1 VALETLVALS
11 MLRLGTD
18 TAVARR
24 FNEMSAD
31 ANGGL
36 DLEQIAARMV
46 NELGPGTAARFVDAR
61 SRAAHALASARAL
74 GIDVITVVDP
84 NYPAYL
90 RKIPDPPIALWTIG
104 RPEALAGPAVAV
116 VGSRRATPTG
126 LAVSRRLSG
135 ELAAAG
141 VTVVSGLARGIDG
154 AAHRG
159 ALDAG
164 GRTVG
169 VLGNGPDVVYP
180 REHRDL
186 MAAVR
191 SAGMVLSEFPPG
203 ARPDARH
210 FPLRNRII
218 SGLSLAVVVVEA
230 SEKSG
235 SLITARA
242 ALEQGREVLAV
253 PGSIASG
260 TYRGCHA
267 LIKDGARLVETVDD
281 ILEEI
286 GRPRQVQTGK
296 YQSVNSLD
304 SQLDRF
310 LRVAEPV
317 SVDELAER
325 SGRSAAACL
334 ADLTL
339 LEVSGRIARTTGGG
353 FVKLDGPARYIESQ
367 VPSKQEGS
375 VLHGEGSGR
384 RRVAGEGEDD

>member
-1 VALETLVALS
+1 VLGSGHQSSATLETLVALS
-11 MLRLGTD
+11 LLRLGTD
-18 TAVARR
+18 TAVARLFNDSSRGLADPSQHVPAIASRIIEAFGPDTEAR
-24 FNEMSAD
+24 FAD
-31 ANGGL
+31 ARTR
-36 DLEQIAARMV
+36 AR
-46 NELGPGTAARFVDAR
+46 D
-61 SRAAHALASARAL
+61 ALAQARTL
-74 GIDVITVVDP
+74 GVEVVTILDTT
-84 NYPAYL
+84 YPSRL
-90 RKIPDPPIALWTIG
+90 RDIPDPPIVLWILG
-104 RPEALAGPAVAV
+104 CSDDIAGPAVAV

-126 LAVSRRLSG
+126 LGVSRRLSG

-159 ALDAG
+159 ALDAA
-164 GRTVG
+164 GRTVA

-180 REHRDL
+180 REHREL
-186 MAAVR
+186 MLAIRTTGRVI
-191 SAGMVLSEFPPG
+191 SEFPPG
-203 ARPDARH
+203 ARPEQRH

-242 ALEQGREVLAV
+242 ALEQGRDVLAV
-253 PGSIASG
+253 PGSVASG

-286 GRPRQVQTGK
+286 GQPRHRRLSGTHGGNQLP
-296 YQSVNSLD
+296 VNELE
-304 SQLDRF
+304 RF
-310 LRVAEPV
+310 LRVADPV
-317 SVDELAER
+317 SVDELAVR
-325 SGRSAAACL
+325 SGRPAAECL

-353 FVKLDGPARYIESQ
+353 YVKLDGAGTYIEDRPPASR
-367 VPSKQEGS
+367 KDQES
-375 VLHGEGSGR
+375 
-384 RRVAGEGEDD
+384 